1 MEIVC
6 LMIKM
11 LPCIQKNESAFII
24 INIDN
29 FFSFYQET
37 NKLTFEKKLKLM
49 ELFLYPKSFFKSI
62 RIYFKKFKTFHFGQF
77 F

>member
-1 MEIVC
+1 MN
-6 LMIKM
+6 K
-11 LPCIQKNESAFII
+11 
-24 INIDN
+24 DR
-29 FFSFYQET
+29 ET
-37 NKLTFEKKLKLM
+37 NKLTFEKKLKIM